1 MQQIYLPK
9 QFYQLV
15 KHPPVEMS
23 RTARERLRML
33 NAWEVLRKR
42 GESGKTA
49 AEMLGISRAT
59 LYRWKSRLERQGLK
73 GLEAQSRRLKRVR
86 QREWGVKEVELIQE
100 LRELYPRWGKEKLA
114 VLAGREGVK
123 ISVSTTGRILAY
135 LKQKGMIAE
144 RVLKRWFYSKKRA
157 KRPYAVRKPKDYAV
171 VEPGDLVQVDTLDL
185 HPFPGKH
192 LKHFTAR
199 DVISRWDV
207 LEVYPSATAE
217 HARQFLTSLLARMPF
232 PVKAIQVDGGSEF
245 MQQFEQACAE
255 LGVHLFV
262 LPPRSPKLNGR
273 VERAHRTHLD
283 EFYAVYFVEYEP
295 TSLNPVLREWE
306 RIYNYV
312 RPHRALDNLS
322 PAEYIQAY
330 HPTILPRLSHM
341 S

>member
-1 MQQIYLPK
+1 MRQIYLQR

-23 RTARERLRML
+23 GTAKERLRML
-33 NAWEVLRKR
+33 NAWEELRKH
-42 GESGKTA
+42 GESGETA

-59 LYRWKSRLERQGLK
+59 LYRWQRRLQRQGLK
-73 GLEAQSRRLKRVR
+73 GLEGQSRRPKRLR
-86 QREWGVKEVELIQE
+86 EREWGTKEVEMIRE

-114 VLAGREGVK
+114 VLAGREGVRL
-123 ISVSTTGRILAY
+123 SVSTTGRILAY
-135 LKQKGMIAE
+135 LKQRGMIAE
-144 RVLKRWFYSKKRA
+144 PVQKRWFYSKRRA

-185 HPFPGKH
+185 HPLPGKH

-199 DVISRWDV
+199 DVISRWDI

-217 HARQFLTSLLARMPF
+217 HARQFLSTLLARMPF

-295 TSLNPVLREWE
+295 TGLNPVLREWE
-306 RIYNYV
+306 RIYNHV

-322 PAEYIQAY
+322 PAEYIQTY

>member
-1 MQQIYLPK
+1 MRQIYL
-9 QFYQLV
+9 QRQLYQLV

-23 RTARERLRML
+23 RVAKERLRML
-33 NAWEVLRKR
+33 NAWEGLRRR
-42 GESGKTA
+42 GESGEEA
-49 AEMLGISRAT
+49 AATLGISRAT
-59 LYRWKSRLERQGLK
+59 LYRWRGRLQRQGLK
-73 GLEAQSRRLKRVR
+73 GLEEQSRRPKRYR
-86 QREWGVKEVELIQE
+86 GREWGTSEVELIRE

-135 LKQKGMIAE
+135 LKQRGMISEPAQ
-144 RVLKRWFYSKKRA
+144 KRWFYSKKRS
-157 KRPYAVRKPKDYAV
+157 KRPYAVRKPKDYGV

-185 HPFPGKH
+185 HPLPGKH

-199 DVISRWDV
+199 DVISRWDI

-217 HARQFLTSLLARMPF
+217 HARPFLTTLLTRMPF
-232 PVKAIQVDGGSEF
+232 PVRAIQVDVGSEF
-245 MQQFEQACAE
+245 MQQFEHACAE
-255 LGVHLFV
+255 LGIHLFV

-283 EFYAVYFVEYEP
+283 EFYSVYYLEFEP
-295 TSLNPVLREWE
+295 SALNPVLREWE

-322 PAEYIQAY
+322 PAEYIQNH
-330 HPTILPRLSHM
+330 HPTICPRLSHM